1 MGAVVGVIIGE
12 IGSQLI
18 GYFYPVL
25 PVGAPWWAF
34 VAAIGV
40 ALITGMLFALLPARR
55 AAQLDPVQALARR

>member
-1 MGAVVGVIIGE
+1 VLGVILGQ
-12 IGSQLI
+12 IGSSLI

-40 ALITGMLFALLPARR
+40 ALITGMVFALLPAKR
-55 AAQLDPVQALARR
+55 AAQLDPVMALARR